1 VTAAGFYVGGGQSVQ
16 QVMTQFRELARGKQ
30 ALFIRSNAQLR
41 DLSMRIF
48 ERTFVITRVLYWLA
62 AGVAAIGLV
71 SALLAWELERSHE
84 LAILRSLGLTPGGA
98 AVLIEGQTGF
108 MGLVALV
115 AAIPAGLLTAWLL
128 IDVINRRAFGWRID
142 VHLSGAQFVNALL
155 LAITAAALAGLYPA
169 RRVARAA
176 IAGDIREE

>member
-1 VTAAGFYVGGGQSVQ
+1 MGGV
-16 QVMTQFRELARGKQ
+16 
-30 ALFIRSNAQLR
+30 R
-41 DLSMRIF
+41 D
-48 ERTFVITRVLYWLA
+48 
-62 AGVAAIGLV
+62 
-71 SALLAWELERSHE
+71 
-84 LAILRSLGLTPGGA
+84 
-98 AVLIEGQTGF
+98 
-108 MGLVALV
+108 V